1 MNIITR
7 QIALRSTSPLKDAH
21 IVFSFFTYHLFS
33 HEVDKYTIYGKDIRT
48 MNNQNWY
55 YVYRSHK
62 HRTYS
67 SFRYISSSDLIDDI
81 NNI

>member
-7 QIALRSTSPLKDAH
+7 QIAIRSTTPLKGAY
-21 IVFSFFTYHLFS
+21 IVFNFITYHLFS
-33 HEVDKYTIYGKDIRT
+33 HDRVRFTRYGKDIRT

-55 YVYRSHK
+55 YVYRPNNY
-62 HRTYS
+62 RTYS
-67 SFRYISSSDLIDDI
+67 GFRYISSSDLIDDI